1 MASSSSV
8 REKALKACALG
19 QSREMG
25 WGGRWERGLGW
36 GDTCIAV
43 ADSFRSGQKPPQY
56 YKVISCQLKKNGNFI
71 FNFLRS
77 LHMIL
82 HLHQQCAWVPISPHP
97 CQNLFPTPTSF
108 LK

>member
-25 WGGRWERGLGW
+25 WGGRRERGLGW

-56 YKVISCQLKKNGNFI
+56 YKVISCQLKKMVILFLI
-71 FNFLRS
+71 F
-77 LHMIL
+77 
-82 HLHQQCAWVPISPHP
+82 
-97 CQNLFPTPTSF
+97 
-108 LK
+108 